1 MSNQVITD
9 DKQLTYYVTKK
20 VQSKRG
26 SELSSYEIE
35 LWNRVTQ
42 NDVQLLVTNS
52 KIIIKILLSST
63 NSTS

>member
-20 VQSKRG
+20 VQSKRD

-35 LWNRVTQ
+35 LWNRVMQ